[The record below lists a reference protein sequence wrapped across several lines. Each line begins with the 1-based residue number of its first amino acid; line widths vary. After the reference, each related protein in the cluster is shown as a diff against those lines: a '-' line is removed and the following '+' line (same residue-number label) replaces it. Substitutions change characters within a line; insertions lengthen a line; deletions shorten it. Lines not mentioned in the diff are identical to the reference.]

1 MTDTDDIVAI
11 RSLVDRYSAAA
22 NRLDSSGMAAVYT
35 NDAEL
40 VAFGNSIAGRDAI
53 EAVFAQTMGMFD
65 VMNQICSG
73 GVIAIDG
80 DRATGHWTITELSKR
95 SNFDKLEIFLGNYD
109 DDLIR
114 TPDGW
119 RFARRVLSRR
129 LQSRFEGMIRL

>member
-1 MTDTDDIVAI
+1 MW
-11 RSLVDRYSAAA
+11 
-22 NRLDSSGMAAVYT
+22 
-35 NDAEL
+35 
-40 VAFGNSIAGRDAI
+40 DAI
-53 EAVFAQTMGMFD
+53 SSWSARTNASLFAQTMGMFD

-80 DRATGHWTITELSKR
+80 DHATGHSTITELSKR

-119 RFARRVLSRR
+119 SSR
-129 LQSRFEGMIRL
+129 GGC

>member
-1 MTDTDDIVAI
+1 MRLGVEAHTDTYDIVSI
-11 RSLVDRYSAAA
+11 RSLLDRYSAAA
-22 NRLDSSGMAAVYT
+22 NRLD
-35 NDAEL
+35 
-40 VAFGNSIAGRDAI
+40 SIAGRDAI

-65 VMNQICSG
+65 VMNPICSG

-80 DRATGHWTITELSKR
+80 DHATGHWTITELSKR

-129 LQSRFEGMIRL
+129 LPSRFEGMIRL